1 MKVSSDYLVSR
12 IGRFVRQE
20 RLRRG
25 ESQRVFAVRIGIHPS
40 TLSRLEQGKGGTLG
54 LQYLMQILKVLDVES
69 RLYEL
74 IRPTVETSDTENA
87 WN

>member
-25 ESQRVFAVRIGIHPS
+25 ESQRVFAVRVGIHPS
-40 TLSRLEQGKGGTLG
+40 TLSRLEQGEGGTLG
-54 LQYLMQILKVLDVES
+54 IRYLMQILKVLDVES

-74 IRPTVETSDTENA
+74 IRPTGKTSDTENA
-87 WN
+87 

>member
-1 MKVSSDYLVSR
+1 MNVPSDYLVSR

-25 ESQRVFAVRIGIHPS
+25 ESQRMFAARVGIHPS
-40 TLSRLEQGKGGTLG
+40 TLSRLEQGKGRTLG
-54 LQYLMQILKVLDVES
+54 IQYLMQILKVLDVES

-74 IRPTVETSDTENA
+74 IRPTVEVSDTENV
-87 WN
+87 

>member
-1 MKVSSDYLVSR
+1 MNVPSDYLVSR

-25 ESQRVFAVRIGIHPS
+25 ESQRMFAVRVGIHPS
-40 TLSRLEQGKGGTLG
+40 TLSRLEQGKGRTLG
-54 LQYLMQILKVLDVES
+54 IQYLMQILKVLDVES

-74 IRPTVETSDTENA
+74 IRPTVEVSDTENV
-87 WN
+87 